1 MSQVEPATLKALLA
15 EVAAAERAAADA
27 AKRAQ
32 QGSSQGVDWSKL
44 LSKLSN
50 FDHRSQEEEIKNFKD
65 WSRQVMQ

>member
-32 QGSSQGVDWSKL
+32 QGSSQGVDWSKF
-44 LSKLSN
+44 LSKPSN
-50 FDHRSQEEEIKNFKD
+50 FDQEEEIKNFKD
-65 WSRQVMQ
+65 WSWQVMQ